1 MGYRGKLAEQDEA
14 RRLRA
19 GGMTMPEIAARLGV
33 SKGSVSLWTRDVPF
47 TASPRRPP
55 VARAPNRLQQA
66 KEAEIA
72 ALLDAGRQRIGPLT
86 DRDLLV
92 AGTALYA
99 GEGAKTP
106 GAVTLVNSDPGIIAF
121 HLRWLRT
128 CFTVDEARLRVR
140 LYLHE
145 GLDLERAVTFW
156 STLTAIPPEQFTKPH
171 RAIARSGIRH
181 NKHEHGCAT
190 VRYACSHTHRS
201 VMGLIGALLP

>member
-19 GGMTMPEIAARLGV
+19 GGMTMPEIAASLGV
-33 SKGSVSLWTRDVPF
+33 SRSSVSLWTRDVPF
-47 TASPRRPP
+47 AAGPRRHA
-55 VARAPNRLQQA
+55 VGRAPNRLQQA

-72 ALLDAGRQRIGPLT
+72 ALLEAGRARIGRLT

-106 GAVTLVNSDPGIIAF
+106 GAVTLVNSDPRIIAF
-121 HLRWLRT
+121 HLHWLRS
-128 CFTVDEARLRVR
+128 CFPVDEARLRVR

-145 GLDLERAVTFW
+145 GLDMERAITFW
-156 STLTAIPPEQFTKPH
+156 STLTAIPPSQFTQPH